1 MNASTVTRISHTGF
15 ETTPTG
21 RRLSVAGATYVAAW
35 ITGLLTGPTTPA
47 VAGPDSAIHEYYL
60 QQGPAIVLQSSL
72 IHGLAGAALLVLAW
86 TIPAAATLASTRLRR
101 SVIILGSAAALVSC
115 VQVAFAVAGV
125 SGAPHDEAGTS
136 AALLDA
142 IDVADTAKLV
152 LLAGFAATAT
162 VAAAREGMVP
172 RWVRALTTVLV
183 VLLPVGGLAFLVDS
197 AALTGMLYASLP
209 LLLAWA
215 AAIAYFVGRRA
226 H

>member
-35 ITGLLTGPTTPA
+35 VAGLLTGPTTPA
-47 VAGPDSAIHEYYL
+47 AAGPDSAIHEYYL

-72 IHGLAGAALLVLAW
+72 IHGLAGAALLALAW
-86 TIPAAATLASTRLRR
+86 TIPAATLASAPLRLW
-101 SVIILGSAAALVSC
+101 VTFLGSAAALVSC
-115 VQVAFAVAGV
+115 LQVAFAVAGV
-125 SGAPHDEAGTS
+125 SGAPHEAAATS

-142 IDVADTAKLV
+142 INVADTAKLA
-152 LLAGFAATAT
+152 LLAGFAAAAS
-162 VAAAREGMVP
+162 VAAARAGMLP
-172 RWVRALTTVLV
+172 PWVRALATVLV
-183 VLLPVGGLAFLVDS
+183 VLLPLGGLAFLLDS
-197 AALTGMLYASLP
+197 AALTAMLYASLP

>member
-35 ITGLLTGPTTPA
+35 IAGLLTGPTTPA
-47 VAGPDSAIHEYYL
+47 AAGPDSAIHEYYL

-72 IHGLAGAALLVLAW
+72 IHGLAGAALLALAW
-86 TIPAAATLASTRLRR
+86 TIPAATLASTRLRL
-101 SVIILGSAAALVSC
+101 SVTILGSAAALVSC
-115 VQVAFAVAGV
+115 LQVAFAVAGV
-125 SGAPHDEAGTS
+125 SGAPHEAAATS

-142 IDVADTAKLV
+142 INVADTAKLA
-152 LLAGFAATAT
+152 LLAGFAAAAS
-162 VAAAREGMVP
+162 VAAARAGMLP
-172 RWVRALTTVLV
+172 PWVRALATVLV
-183 VLLPVGGLAFLVDS
+183 VLLPLGGLAFLLDS
-197 AALTGMLYASLP
+197 AALTAMLYASLP